1 MTFTIAEPVVKFS
14 SSSLELASRLH
25 RPLARLSILLSCM
38 GLLATGMG
46 VQASHGPNYASE
58 AAMTSPSVLRSRS
71 PRRFFRHRA
80 AIFLVKPRKP
90 ISWVRVIW

>member
-58 AAMTSPSVLRSRS
+58 AAMTSPLS
-71 PRRFFRHRA
+71 PQVKIGRA
-80 AIFLVKPRKP
+80 HV
-90 ISWVRVIW
+90 